1 MPAIIASFFVG
12 CMLAL
17 AAFMTSNELAILIL
31 AGSGA
36 LAFLTHNEDFP
47 LLLRQMCWV
56 GGIILAVVAAI
67 SIYLYR

>member
-1 MPAIIASFFVG
+1 MPAIIASTFVG

-31 AGSGA
+31 AASGA
-36 LAFLTHNEDFP
+36 CAFLTHNEDFP
-47 LLLRQMCWV
+47 LIIRQAFWM
-56 GGIILAVVAAI
+56 GGILLALVATI